1 MHFRLSEV
9 RMQTSLRMLTGCVLI
24 CLATNAVVAHA
35 QESPSAQPKLSTLQG
50 TVVSTA
56 RASVI
61 VKTTDGIFQ
70 LFVLDRNTVRPQ
82 TIPVQAQVKVMFEPT
97 NDPSTPPIAEALQI
111 TAAPPPKVAALTGE
125 VPAPTTVEDEPVPA
139 SVRQLERS
147 IQRQTR
153 RYRLGVRGASALDPE
168 LFMFGAHTQLGPFF
182 NENVFARPN
191 LEIGFGELTTLVALN
206 FEGVYRLPVV
216 ARTSRWN
223 IYAGGGPA
231 LNFSHRNFVEET
243 DRGKIDFGDLDLDVG
258 FNFLIG
264 IQQREGMFLEL
275 KSSAYSLPTIRFIVG
290 YNF

>member
-1 MHFRLSEV
+1 
-9 RMQTSLRMLTGCVLI
+9 MQTSLRMLAGCVLI
-24 CLATNAVVAHA
+24 CLATSAIVAHA
-35 QESPSAQPKLSTLQG
+35 QESQTAQPKLSSLQG

-56 RASVI
+56 KTSVI
-61 VKTTDGIFQ
+61 VRTSEGIFQ
-70 LFVLDRNTVRPQ
+70 LFVLDRNTTRPQ
-82 TIPVQAQVKVMFEPT
+82 TIPEQAQVKVLFTPT
-97 NDPSTPPIAEALQI
+97 NDPSTPPIADAVQI
-111 TAAPPPKVAALTGE
+111 TAPPPAKVAALTGE
-125 VPAPTTVEDEPVPA
+125 VPAPTPAVEDEPVPA

-147 IQRQTR
+147 IQRQSR

-182 NENVFARPN
+182 NENIFARPN
-191 LEIGFGELTTLVALN
+191 LEIGFGELTTLLAFN
-206 FEGVYRLPVV
+206 FEGVYRLPLNERT
-216 ARTSRWN
+216 ARWSM
-223 IYAGGGPA
+223 YAGGGPA

-258 FNFLIG
+258 FNFLLG

>member
-1 MHFRLSEV
+1 
-9 RMQTSLRMLTGCVLI
+9 MQTSLRMLTGCVLI
-24 CLATNAVVAHA
+24 CLATSAVVAHA
-35 QESPSAQPKLSTLQG
+35 QESPSAQPKLSSLQG

-82 TIPVQAQVKVMFEPT
+82 TIPVQAQVKVMFEPS
-97 NDPSTPPIAEALQI
+97 NDPSTPPIADSVQI

-125 VPAPTTVEDEPVPA
+125 APAPAVEDEPVPA

-147 IQRQTR
+147 IQRQSR

-168 LFMFGAHTQLGPFF
+168 LFIFGAHTQLGPFF

-191 LEIGFGELTTLVALN
+191 LEIGFGELTTLLAFN

>member
-1 MHFRLSEV
+1 MRTSSRL
-9 RMQTSLRMLTGCVLI
+9 LAGCVLI
-24 CLATNAVVAHA
+24 LLVINSREAGA
-35 QESPSAQPKLSTLQG
+35 QSSQAQTQAKTGSLQG

-56 RASVI
+56 RSTIV
-61 VKTTDGIFQ
+61 VKTTDGLFQ
-70 LFVLDRNTVRPQ
+70 LFVLDRDTARPDV
-82 TIPVQAQVKVMFEPT
+82 IPQQAQVRVTFAPT
-97 NDPSTPPIAEALQI
+97 NDPSAPPIADAVQI
-111 TAAPPPKVAALTGE
+111 TAPPPPKVAALTGDA
-125 VPAPTTVEDEPVPA
+125 PAAQPVDEPIPA

-147 IQRQTR
+147 IQRQTNR
-153 RYRLGVRGASALDPE
+153 WRLGVRGATSLDPE
-168 LFMFGAHTQLGPFF
+168 LFMFGVHSQLGPFF

-191 LEIGFGELTTLVALN
+191 FEIGFGELTTLVALN

-264 IQQREGMFLEL
+264 VQQREGLFLEL
-275 KSSAYSLPTIRFIVG
+275 KSTAYSLPTIRFAIG